1 MSGPAAHGRPWF
13 QRARYLSAPLI
24 RPLVSM
30 RRLTARTL
38 DGSSCSIL
46 VVDDAVPLKLL
57 LAGMLTEQTETLP
70 LGKVSIMAMP
80 AMLRREVANYDL
92 VLARVP
98 QLLANRSFRAPF
110 LHLPYLVDMRAR
122 TEEIAIRRQLGSSK
136 TVGSAYS
143 RWRQQGFV
151 AIQRREPADLNL
163 FYKTMYQPFVSAR
176 YGDAAAPL
184 SLPAMRRSLQQGTIV
199 WVEKDG
205 SAIAAQL
212 IERCG
217 STLYTIAVGT
227 SLEPA
232 AARAMGVLT
241 ALKVAASDLA
251 IDTGCEW
258 INFGGCMP
266 WLSDGVLQNKRQW
279 GAELVHRH
287 WLHRGLLATWARW
300 TPAAAA
306 FLAMAPICR
315 HDEMTFSITTAAPWA
330 HRGVQNLTL
339 PGIDRV
345 LMVDEGASGAGK
357 GAKEGVQ
364 RVAAAGAREI
374 LDQARLGAEDLPTPE
389 SWGSADTVAS

>member
-1 MSGPAAHGRPWF
+1 MRVPLAHGRPWI
-13 QRARYLSAPLI
+13 QRARYLSAPLT
-24 RPLVSM
+24 RPLVTM

-38 DGSSCSIL
+38 DGNPSSIL
-46 VVDDAVPLKLL
+46 VVDDDVPLKLL
-57 LAGMLTEQTETLP
+57 LAGMLAEQTETVP
-70 LGKVSIMAMP
+70 LGKVSIAALP
-80 AMLRREVANYDL
+80 AILRRETANYDL

-98 QLLANRSFRAPF
+98 QVLANWSFRTAF
-110 LHLPYLVDMRAR
+110 LRMPALVDMRVRA
-122 TEEIAIRRQLGSSK
+122 EEVAKRRQLGSSK
-136 TVGSAYS
+136 TVGSAYA

-163 FYKTMYQPFVSAR
+163 FYETMYQPFVSAR
-176 YGDAAAPL
+176 YGDAAALL

-232 AARAMGVLT
+232 AARATGVLT

-279 GAELVHRH
+279 GAELVHRP
-287 WLHRGLLATWARW
+287 WLHRGLLAAWARW

-306 FLAMAPICR
+306 FLALAPICC

-339 PGIDRV
+339 PGINRV

-357 GAKEGVQ
+357 DARGGIQ
-364 RVAAAGAREI
+364 RVTAAAASEI
-374 LDQARLGAEDLPTPE
+374 LDQVKLGAEDLPIPE